1 MGFDNIPTAG
11 KFIKNFV
18 RRAKQ
23 DVKWSC
29 PFVRYTAKETR
40 GVSQDILSGEHKDR
54 LTAQEHHNEKDK
66 A

>member
-23 DVKWSC
+23 DVKWFC
-29 PFVRYTAKETR
+29 PLVRYTANETR
-40 GVSQDILSGEHKDR
+40 GVGQDILPGEYDNR
-54 LTAQEHHNEKDK
+54 QEHHNEKDK